1 MDVAVV
7 GTRLRHR
14 HRLSRTRPPWTMVQ
28 LTIVTHTQSKD
39 TWMNNEMLVVVDG
52 ANRIGMGRRACVRR
66 DSHIDCRTIE
76 GMFVDAWPT
85 MRTTERW
92 W

>member
-1 MDVAVV
+1 
-7 GTRLRHR
+7 
-14 HRLSRTRPPWTMVQ
+14 
-28 LTIVTHTQSKD
+28 
-39 TWMNNEMLVVVDG
+39 MNNEMLVVVDG
-52 ANRIGMGRRACVRR
+52 ANRIGMGRRAYVRR